1 MAKHRRTRGGQEP
14 VAPGGPAL
22 WVEER
27 RPFDNPYF
35 GPSPLIHGIADV
47 APDGATRERRSERRR
62 HGILTTLARAART
75 MRSALRR
82 QETPPR

>member
-27 RPFDNPYF
+27 RPFDSPYF
-35 GPSPLIHGIADV
+35 GPSPLIHGIADA
-47 APDGATRERRSERRR
+47 APDGTKRERRSEPRRR
-62 HGILTTLARAART
+62 SMLTTLARAART
-75 MRSALRR
+75 TWSALRR
-82 QETPPR
+82 QATPPR

>member
-35 GPSPLIHGIADV
+35 GLSPLIHGIADG
-47 APDGATRERRSERRR
+47 APHDTTRERRSEPRRR
-62 HGILTTLARAART
+62 GMLTTLARAART
-75 MRSALRR
+75 MWSALRR
-82 QETPPR
+82 RETPPR